1 MSIEKVPAVFTGQAW
16 DKKVTVE
23 IDHSDITMSELLD
36 VFKGLALSL
45 GFAEESWKEGILDMG
60 SEYTEEMKGTTEPV
74 TNEFRHIEM
83 DEFERPF
90 RKDSSNTE
98 LQLLE
103 ELFLS
108 ILSGEVYSINDES
121 VKVEKKSKK
130 KKSK

>member
-16 DKKVTVE
+16 DKKVSVE
-23 IDHSDITMSELLD
+23 LDHSDITMSELLD

-45 GFAEESWKEGILDMG
+45 GFAEDSWKEGILDMG
-60 SEYTEEMKGTTEPV
+60 SEYTEEMKGTTEPE
-74 TNEFRHIEM
+74 TISFHHIEM
-83 DEFERPF
+83 NELERPY

-108 ILSGEVYSINDES
+108 ILSGEIYTINDES
-121 VKVEKKSKK
+121 VEIERKSKK

>member
-16 DKKVTVE
+16 DKKVSVE
-23 IDHSDITMSELLD
+23 LDHSDITMSELLD

-60 SEYTEEMKGTTEPV
+60 SEYTEEMKGTTELV

-83 DEFERPF
+83 DEFERPYRIEF
-90 RKDSSNTE
+90 NP
-98 LQLLE
+98 E
-103 ELFLS
+103 EIFLS